1 MFYILKSDYVGPNQ
15 EQHKNSTKFFVQT
28 VPGQTN
34 SSHEDRTS
42 GWLGTTND
50 WSLHA
55 YGESETLDEA
65 KSKISELCDGKFRE
79 IEPEEHDSYYNDGRD
94 DVCLTPYKYMV
105 LAGAYEELNGEG
117 SANFAWEGSRQDITA
132 DTTDERIAELVKGYE
147 ELANGENATLDA
159 SAVEQVLKDRRNELL
174 AKREESE

>member
-55 YGESETLDEA
+55 YGEFETLDEA
-65 KSKISELCDGKFRE
+65 KSKISELCDGAFRE
-79 IEPEEHDSYYNDGRD
+79 IEPEEHDGYYNDGSD
-94 DVCLTPYKYMV
+94 DVCLTPYEYMV
-105 LAGAYEELNGEG
+105 LDGAYEELNEEG
-117 SANFAWEGSRQDITA
+117 SANFAWEGSRQDVTA
-132 DTTDERIAELVKGYE
+132 DTTDERIAELVNEYE

-159 SAVEQVLKDRRNELL
+159 SAVEQVLKDRRDELL
-174 AKREESE
+174 AEREESE